1 MTTTTQSAKLAG
13 PDLPEVDPLQNLE
26 EAGPRLVKAQQAM
39 LPPAW
44 RSVDRGIVAATEF
57 TLFLVGALFTIVVT
71 LAVLTRYVF
80 DFSLFFVD
88 ASARLLLVWFF
99 LLGAGIALRHGAHV
113 GFELLLSRLSSRR
126 QRIVRLAGYGFS
138 LVFFLEMLWGGLYA
152 MKPAM
157 AQTEA
162 GLGISVVWIVAAVPA
177 GFLLLTYHV
186 AVLIYAEVK
195 KS

>member
-13 PDLPEVDPLQNLE
+13 PDLPEVDPLHNLE

-162 GLGISVVWIVAAVPA
+162 GLGISLVWIVAAVPA
-177 GFLLLTYHV
+177 GFILLTYHIV
-186 AVLIYAEVK
+186 VLIYAEVRR
-195 KS
+195 

>member
-1 MTTTTQSAKLAG
+1 
-13 PDLPEVDPLQNLE
+13 
-26 EAGPRLVKAQQAM
+26 
-39 LPPAW
+39 
-44 RSVDRGIVAATEF
+44 
-57 TLFLVGALFTIVVT
+57 
-71 LAVLTRYVF
+71 
-80 DFSLFFVD
+80 
-88 ASARLLLVWFF
+88 
-99 LLGAGIALRHGAHV
+99 
-113 GFELLLSRLSSRR
+113 
-126 QRIVRLAGYGFS
+126 VRLAGYGFS